1 MVTLVLGIAA
11 AAAASTFY
19 SLGIAVQA
27 LDAKL
32 AEAQHQ
38 LRLSLLAH
46 LFRQMRW
53 LLGTGLTT
61 LGWPLQIVALLL
73 APFVVVQPALAA
85 GLLVLLAVGERML
98 GERPGRREVLAV
110 CAIVVGVAGIA
121 AVAPERSTA
130 HNGTTALIVVLA
142 GLGVAALLPYI
153 MRFLGQ
159 QAPLITMLG
168 AGLGFAWSGLVTKF
182 VADAA
187 SNGHW
192 FTALAWAISTGVAS
206 GLAVISEMTA
216 LQQRPAIQVAPMVF
230 VVQTL
235 VPVALAP
242 LLLHEDYF
250 GDPLSATV
258 LLISLG
264 VLLAGAAVLASSPAL
279 IALMAPEPDDAQ
291 ASVESGTAESRSAD
305 SDAANLA
312 NDATDASEPSS
323 VTTTTS
329 PARIR
334 R

>member
-1 MVTLVLGIAA
+1 MVTLLLGIAA

-27 LDAKL
+27 LDAKE
-32 AEAQHQ
+32 AEAHHQ
-38 LRLSLLAH
+38 LRLSLLGH

-61 LGWPLQIVALLL
+61 LGWPLQIGALLL

-98 GERPGRREVLAV
+98 GARPGRREVLAV

-121 AVAPERSTA
+121 AVAPERSTS
-130 HNGTTALIVVLA
+130 HRGTMALIVVLA
-142 GLGVAALLPYI
+142 GLGVAALLPY
-153 MRFLGQ
+153 MLRFLDR
-159 QAPLITMLG
+159 QAPQITMLG

-187 SNGHW
+187 SNGRW
-192 FTALAWAISTGVAS
+192 LTALAWAISTGVAS

-216 LQQRPAIQVAPMVF
+216 LQTRPAIQVAPVVF

-242 LLLHEDYF
+242 LLLHENYF
-250 GDPLSATV
+250 RDPLSGTV
-258 LLISLG
+258 LLIALG
-264 VLLAGAAVLASSPAL
+264 VLLSGAAVLASSPAL
-279 IALMAPEPDDAQ
+279 IALMAPQPDGAQ
-291 ASVESGTAESRSAD
+291 ASVESGTAESRSCD
-305 SDAANLA
+305 SDTANRA
-312 NDATDASEPSS
+312 NDASDASDPSS

-329 PARIR
+329 PARSGR
-334 R
+334 